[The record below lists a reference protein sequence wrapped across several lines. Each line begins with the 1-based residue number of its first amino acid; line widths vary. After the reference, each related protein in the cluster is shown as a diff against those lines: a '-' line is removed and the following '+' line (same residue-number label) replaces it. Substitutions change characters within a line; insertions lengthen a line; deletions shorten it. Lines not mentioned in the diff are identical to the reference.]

1 MPRVQNSQSGETTHD
16 QTVKEGEGSG
26 KKSERRNAGKVSYTY
41 EISLF
46 SLSFTHTHSRGVH
59 VRVCVRVRQVGE
71 RRKKSSNR
79 YSARTL
85 CLLGHWEQSPLS
97 GQFVLSVRRKSEG
110 FFDCQTP

>member
-46 SLSFTHTHSRGVH
+46 SLSFTHTHSRDVH

-71 RRKKSSNR
+71 RRKKSANR

-85 CLLGHWEQSPLS
+85 CLPGHREQSPLS
-97 GQFVLSVRRKSEG
+97 AEFVLWVRRKSEG